1 MIAVRFSERGSGY
14 RIRLMAS
21 STLLTSSTSLP
32 TNKAEEA
39 TNMLDF
45 TAVSNGSQTIADV
58 VVGLTRADLYQL
70 TDEMIDTMQAI
81 IVDAVD
87 ADVSFEPVDP
97 NAHDTF
103 GKPEEVALPWSLGH
117 VIVHATASAE
127 EAAVLALTLAR
138 GLPVE
143 GRSRY
148 ETPWRSVT
156 TVAQVCQRLEE
167 SRRMR
172 KALLD
177 AWPDEPHLEMTYT
190 LSKRFGEVNA
200 IGRFIMGLLHDAN
213 HLDQLREIMRQ
224 GRERHPRV

>member
-1 MIAVRFSERGSGY
+1 M
-14 RIRLMAS
+14 
-21 STLLTSSTSLP
+21 
-32 TNKAEEA
+32 NKVEEA
-39 TNMLDF
+39 ANMLDF
-45 TAVSNGSQTIADV
+45 TGVNNGSQTIADV
-58 VVGLTRADLYQL
+58 ATGLTKVDLYRL

-81 IVDAVD
+81 IADALD

-148 ETPWRSVT
+148 EIPWRSVT
-156 TVAQVCQRLEE
+156 MVAQVRHRLEE

-190 LSKRFGEVNA
+190 LSKRFGEFNA
-200 IGRFIMGLLHDAN
+200 IGRFIMGLLHDAS
-213 HLDQLREIMRQ
+213 HLDQLKEIMRQ